1 MGQGVP
7 QPAAPLLPRR
17 GSAGG
22 RARGLLQKGWHVIAE
37 TDRGGRA
44 VLAIALR
51 PGRAR
56 LPGLA
61 GLAVDAIGLPV
72 RTRRAVALRRA
83 LTALAFSRG
92 HLRLRAARL
101 AAMQRTLR
109 RLLARGRLVRSVSA
123 LITR

>member
-22 RARGLLQKGWHVIAE
+22 RARGLLQKSWHVIAE
-37 TDRGGRA
+37 TNGGGRA

-61 GLAVDAIGLPV
+61 CLAVEAIGLPV
-72 RTRRAVALRRA
+72 RTTRAVALGRA
-83 LTALAFSRG
+83 LAALRFGSG
-92 HLRLRAARL
+92 WLRLTAAR
-101 AAMQRTLR
+101 R
-109 RLLARGRLVRSVSA
+109 RLSRRGMVSA
-123 LITR
+123 MIAR